1 MGYGGSHNAYRTTYR
16 SVPFSHQVDAG
27 NQIKVVRL
35 GSRHL
40 FSKSHFPSP
49 EALLT
54 F

>member
-1 MGYGGSHNAYRTTYR
+1 MGYGGSHSTYRTIYR
-16 SVPFSHQVDAG
+16 SVPFFHQVDAG

-35 GSRHL
+35 GSRQA